1 MGSLGNPAG
10 CKPEVLRDMLGA
22 IPRLATN
29 MRINK
34 CNVKVGTCWLV
45 RSLDPASLSFAFCP
59 KAKLS
64 LSWDGVMETKSGAG
78 IKVVLIGPSSSACW
92 CSQITI
98 YKDDRLTR
106 VSRAKFKMLWDLAD
120 QDLD

>member
-45 RSLDPASLSFAFCP
+45 ESSSRSLEFVFRTTSKLHQGWEYGMWI
-59 KAKLS
+59 AKVGTPVKL
-64 LSWDGVMETKSGAG
+64 VE
-78 IKVVLIGPSSSACW
+78 VGPTYTAYLTSS
-92 CSQITI
+92 ITI
-98 YKDDRLTR
+98 NKSDKLTCI
-106 VSRAKFKMLWDLAD
+106 SKAKFKMLWDLAD
-120 QDLD
+120 HDED